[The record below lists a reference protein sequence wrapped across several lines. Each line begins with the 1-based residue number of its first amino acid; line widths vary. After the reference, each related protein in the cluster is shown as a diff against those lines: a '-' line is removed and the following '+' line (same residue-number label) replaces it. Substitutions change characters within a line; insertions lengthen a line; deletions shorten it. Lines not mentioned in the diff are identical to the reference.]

1 MSLSCTSII
10 LLADIIALTIFFV
23 CVLIKLG
30 IPSNLSIT
38 YYMFD
43 KKKRFL
49 FPCLTMFFC
58 CTAIPIWILMTYHAS
73 PWGSMFLGLPITT
86 LICMLS
92 VVASMHYKKNQKLLY
107 FHYITAIVSAVCLV
121 AWINIVAYSIAYV
134 ATVILLA
141 FVYAGI
147 RTKTLKKSS
156 LFWLETAAF
165 YSLFFTLLTID
176 LFHVRI

>member
-1 MSLSCTSII
+1 
-10 LLADIIALTIFFV
+10 
-23 CVLIKLG
+23 
-30 IPSNLSIT
+30 
-38 YYMFD
+38 
-43 KKKRFL
+43 
-49 FPCLTMFFC
+49 
-58 CTAIPIWILMTYHAS
+58 
-73 PWGSMFLGLPITT
+73 
-86 LICMLS
+86 MLS

-134 ATVILLA
+134 GVVILLA

-165 YSLFFTLLTID
+165 YSLLFTLLTID